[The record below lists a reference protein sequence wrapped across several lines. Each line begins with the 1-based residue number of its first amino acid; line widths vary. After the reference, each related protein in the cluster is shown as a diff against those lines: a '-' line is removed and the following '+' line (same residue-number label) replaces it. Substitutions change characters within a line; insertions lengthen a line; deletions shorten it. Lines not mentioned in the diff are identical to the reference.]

1 VVSLA
6 VPTFVARYGDLV
18 PGPTVDWLRRF
29 APTLAAWAEVEAA
42 HQLTVVHADYRLDNL
57 VFGADGTVTILDWQ
71 TALVGQGAMDL
82 ASFLATSLTV
92 DHRRAWEDELIGRY
106 AAEVGAA
113 ADDVRERVRSHLLW
127 WMALYANNL
136 SQIEPGD
143 ERGRSLFEQMVVGTY
158 TAAVDHRVGE
168 LLDAL
173 T

>member
-1 VVSLA
+1 
-6 VPTFVARYGDLV
+6 
-18 PGPTVDWLRRF
+18 
-29 APTLAAWAEVEAA
+29 
-42 HQLTVVHADYRLDNL
+42 
-57 VFGADGTVTILDWQ
+57 
-71 TALVGQGAMDL
+71 MDL
-82 ASFLATSLTV
+82 TSFLATSLTV
-92 DHRRAWEDELIGRY
+92 EHRRAWEDELIGRY